1 LTLSN
6 LYKKRK
12 KKGYQIMST
21 YFSLIPSG
29 VLENENISDSSKL
42 TYALILGLSNR
53 YGYCF
58 AGNEQLAHMRKLSV
72 SGIKRHLLELRLGG
86 CIELEF
92 TPRNDRRI
100 TPIIS
105 PTNFEKVAKNSKNK
119 QYNQYNDEETNNVLD
134 QLWKKLK

>member
-1 LTLSN
+1 
-6 LYKKRK
+6 
-12 KKGYQIMST
+12 MST

-29 VLENENISDSSKL
+29 VLELETISDSSKL

-53 YGYCF
+53 FGYCF
-58 AGNEQLAHMRKLSV
+58 ATNDTLASMRKLSV
-72 SGIKRHLLELRLGG
+72 SGIKRHLLELRTAG

-105 PTNFEKVAKNSKNK
+105 PSNFEKVSKNSKNK
-119 QYNQYNDEETNNVLD
+119 QYGAYDKAEIDIALD
-134 QLWKKLK
+134 QVWKKMK